1 LGKKQ
6 SKEKRDLELMKR
18 NFLDLQSLR
27 NKEKALLALEQN
39 SELEVILKIV
49 SVKIKKREKTL
60 ISLSLKKN

>member
-1 LGKKQ
+1 MGKKQ

-39 SELEVILKIV
+39 SELEVILKVV